1 MKISKL
7 DKFETVAA
15 PLIVADTPEELAVFI
30 AELVAIGEKLPSG
43 SVSGESLSDI
53 LADYKKPQTVIV
65 QMFDGKRISVC
76 DGVTKIISGAVA
88 SESTKTDA
96 PTVTKMDAP
105 TVTKFNDEE
114 LRILESL
121 KNG

>member
-15 PLIVADTPEELAVFI
+15 PLIVADTPEELAAFI
-30 AELVAIGEKLPSG
+30 AELVAIGEKLPSR
-43 SVSGESLSDI
+43 SVSGETLADI
-53 LADYKKPQTVIV
+53 LADYKKPKTTIV
-65 QMFDGKRISVC
+65 ETFDGKRISVC
-76 DGVTKIISGAVA
+76 DGITTIISGGENVTQNN
-88 SESTKTDA
+88 SVDA
-96 PTVTKMDAP
+96 EKILDAEPTV
-105 TVTKFNDEE
+105 FNSEQ

>member
-1 MKISKL
+1 MKTGKL
-7 DKFETVAA
+7 KKFETVAA
-15 PLIVADTPEELAVFI
+15 PGIVADTPEEFAAFI

-43 SVSGESLSDI
+43 SVSGETLADI

-76 DGVTKIISGAVA
+76 DGITTILSGAVA
-88 SESTKTDA
+88 CESTKTDA
-96 PTVTKMDAP
+96 PTVTKTDAP
-105 TVTKFNDEE
+105 GVTKFNDEE